1 MVSRAVHHEDGGRE
15 RSGYADSRR
24 DDPQPDGGGDGDTP
38 VAQGGATP
46 AAGRQER
53 EAGRLGHV
61 QRHPQHR
68 GRRAQGRPHRPQRE
82 ARERQLP
89 ARRRNESRH
98 AESRLRVTGQNHGER
113 HGFRQRQRRRQRGR
127 RDGIPLRSLSDPS
140 RQVARPASVSRATQ
154 SRESGNSKF

>member
-61 QRHPQHR
+61 QHHPQHR
-68 GRRAQGRPHRPQRE
+68 GRRAQGRSHRPQRE
-82 ARERQLP
+82 AGEHQLP
-89 ARRRNESRH
+89 ARRRMK
-98 AESRLRVTGQNHGER
+98 AAMQKADFVWL
-113 HGFRQRQRRRQRGR
+113 
-127 RDGIPLRSLSDPS
+127 DKIM
-140 RQVARPASVSRATQ
+140 
-154 SRESGNSKF
+154 ESGTASGSDDNGGSEDNEDTTENPLG

>member
-53 EAGRLGHV
+53 EAGRLELGNT
-61 QRHPQHR
+61 
-68 GRRAQGRPHRPQRE
+68 
-82 ARERQLP
+82 P
-89 ARRRNESRH
+89 AGC
-98 AESRLRVTGQNHGER
+98 RL
-113 HGFRQRQRRRQRGR
+113 
-127 RDGIPLRSLSDPS
+127 
-140 RQVARPASVSRATQ
+140 
-154 SRESGNSKF
+154 SKYPMPKGAFINTLVITA